1 MDVDE
6 VWHNSIPSKVFVLVW
21 RLLRNRVPTKD
32 NLVHRGVLASTDSAC
47 VGGCGTTE
55 TAKHLF
61 FHCNISRELWYQV

>member
-1 MDVDE
+1 
-6 VWHNSIPSKVFVLVW
+6 
-21 RLLRNRVPTKD
+21 
-32 NLVHRGVLASTDSAC
+32 VHRGVLASTDSAC